1 MYWLEMQVESE
12 FTLYEIECKIKNNE
26 QEMDFIRSYMEKVE
40 YVDTYRREE
49 RKLIELQKE
58 NEMYKRVL
66 RRRKSLEGK
75 KDTQT
80 LEEQLEEKE
89 ITISK
94 LRKKIKNLKRANK
107 ELRKDTMG
115 SWDDA
120 FTHQ

>member
-1 MYWLEMQVESE
+1 MFWLEMQVESE

-26 QEMDFIRSYMEKVE
+26 QEMNFIRSYMEKVE

-75 KDTQT
+75 K
-80 LEEQLEEKE
+80 
-89 ITISK
+89 
-94 LRKKIKNLKRANK
+94 
-107 ELRKDTMG
+107 
-115 SWDDA
+115 
-120 FTHQ
+120 